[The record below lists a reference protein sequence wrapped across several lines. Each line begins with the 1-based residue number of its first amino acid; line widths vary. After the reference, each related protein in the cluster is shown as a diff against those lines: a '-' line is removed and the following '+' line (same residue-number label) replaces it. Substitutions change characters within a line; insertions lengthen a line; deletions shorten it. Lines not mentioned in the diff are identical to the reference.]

1 MIASGLSISLH
12 RLTTLALMLAVATA
26 FAEPLPSVVRFG
38 VSNAGVGTPPRIGT
52 GWLAVAQTKGFIEEA
67 LKKDNIKVQW
77 IFFKGQGPQVNEALT
92 NEQLDFTTLGDL
104 PSVIGRSV
112 GIKARLIMVTSTR
125 GNSYVAV
132 RPDSDIK
139 TIANLRGKRVGF
151 HKGTATQLAV
161 DRILE
166 QNGLS
171 ERDIKVINL
180 EPASSLA
187 AFQTGD
193 LDAIFGTLNLKVLE
207 SKGQARIIYSTR
219 DNPAASGN
227 GHVLVTDKFSSTY
240 PGLTQRVVTALV
252 RAASYASQ
260 EAHRDEVLKL
270 WASSGGI
277 PAAIYDEEL
286 KGIPLAHRHSPRFDD
301 YVRAADQRSMEDA
314 YRFKLIRKRFSV
326 DAWIDD
332 RYVNQAI
339 NDLGLDPAWPRFD
352 ATARIVTRN

>member
-1 MIASGLSISLH
+1 
-12 RLTTLALMLAVATA
+12 MLAVATA

-112 GIKARLIMVTSTR
+112 GIKARLVMVTST
-125 GNSYVAV
+125 
-132 RPDSDIK
+132 
-139 TIANLRGKRVGF
+139 RGKRVGF

-161 DRILE
+161 DRIPE
-166 QNGLS
+166 QNGLG

-180 EPASSLA
+180 EPASSPA

-219 DNPAASGN
+219 DNPVASDN

-286 KGIPLAHRHSPRFDD
+286 NGIPLAHRHSPRFDD
-301 YVRAADQRSMEDA
+301 YVRAADRRSMEDA

-332 RYVNQAI
+332 RYVNKAI
-339 NDLGLDPAWPRFD
+339 KDLGLDPAWPRFD